1 MKNTLRIALPM
12 LADLTAGTSLDY
24 VWFDRKGQSARRGAL
39 SVQGL
44 ATAFPNVPVQA
55 VLHPHDAIVTSVQV
69 PAVPSSRFEAAVRG
83 ALEALVLGDVDSL
96 AIGHGTRGK
105 DGEVTVAWANSAA
118 LQRAWLQLSQAG
130 LPVRALIPLQTLDA
144 AKSEA
149 PLAEPNDPRW
159 AVDAPDW
166 SLALP
171 HLAPQQTSPWRP
183 VLRWAALAAVLWIAG
198 LNIYASQLRSQAT
211 RLREGMTAQVRATFP
226 TIPVVLDPVRQ
237 ARQGYEALMAGG
249 NTSDP
254 SDFLTLARAAAQT
267 LPFAADQ
274 VDVLNYHDRALT
286 LTLAKTDNPADTH
299 VSDMPAIVQKATAA
313 GIRIERD
320 DKSPDWRILPV
331 QP

>member
-1 MKNTLRIALPM
+1 VKNILRIALPA
-12 LADLTAGTSLDY
+12 LADLTASAPLDY
-24 VWFDRKGQSARRGAL
+24 VWFDRKGQAARRGAL
-39 SVQGL
+39 SAQGL
-44 ATAFPNVPVQA
+44 ATAFPNVPVQV
-55 VLHPHDAIVTSVQV
+55 VLHAHDAIVTSVQV
-69 PAVPSSRFEAAVRG
+69 PAVPSSRFGAAVRG
-83 ALEALVLGDVDSL
+83 ALEALVLGDVDNL
-96 AIGHGTRGK
+96 AIGHSTRSK

-130 LPVRALIPLQTLDA
+130 LSVRAILPLQALDKA
-144 AKSEA
+144 LAEA

-159 AVDAPDW
+159 AADAPDW

-171 HLAPQQTSPWRP
+171 HLAPQQASPWRP
-183 VLRWAALAAVLWIAG
+183 ALRWAAIAAVLWIAG
-198 LNIYASQLRSQAT
+198 LNIYSGQLRSQAT
-211 RLREGMTAQVRATFP
+211 RLRESMTAQVRATFP
-226 TIPVVLDPVRQ
+226 NIPVVLDPVRQ

-254 SDFLTLARAAAQT
+254 GDFMTLARAAAQT

-274 VDVLNYHDRALT
+274 VEVLNYHDRALT
-286 LTLAKTDNPADTH
+286 LSLVKTENAADTH
-299 VSDMPAIVQKATAA
+299 VSEMPAIVQKATSA

>member
-1 MKNTLRIALPM
+1 MKNTLRIALPL

-39 SVQGL
+39 SAHGL
-44 ATAFPNVPVQA
+44 ATAFPNVRVQA

-69 PAVPSSRFEAAVRG
+69 PAVPSSRFDAAVRG
-83 ALEALVLGDVDSL
+83 ALEALVLGDIDSL

-105 DGEVTVAWANSAA
+105 DGEVTVAWTHSAA

-130 LPVRALIPLQTLDA
+130 LPVRALIPLQTLDEA
-144 AKSEA
+144 RSEA
-149 PLAEPNDPRW
+149 PLAAPDDPRW
-159 AVDAPDW
+159 AAEAPDW

-171 HLAPQQTSPWRP
+171 HLAPQQASPWRP
-183 VLRWAALAAVLWIAG
+183 ALRWAAIAAVLWIAG
-198 LNIYASQLRSQAT
+198 LNIYASQLRSQVA
-211 RLREGMTAQVRATFP
+211 RLREGMTTQVRATFP
-226 TIPVVLDPVRQ
+226 NIPVVLDPVRQ

-249 NTSDP
+249 SASDP
-254 SDFLTLARAAAQT
+254 GDFLTLARAAAQA

-274 VDVLNYHDRALT
+274 VDVLTYHDRSLT
-286 LTLAKTDNPADTH
+286 LRLAKTEDTADTH
-299 VSDMPAIVQKATAA
+299 VSEMPAIMQKATAA

-320 DKSPDWRILPV
+320 DKSPNWRILPV